1 MTVIALMLATALQV
15 AVPAPLSPGVE
26 QEARQIERMLIAPCC
41 WNQPVSEHR
50 SEASEQVKEEIRL
63 LLAAGKSRQQ
73 VLDDFTARYGVRIL
87 AEPPNR
93 GVGRLLYST
102 PVVVFFV
109 SGAALT
115 AFIWK
120 FSRKRESTTN
130 GAASP
135 AAVVPAA
142 AADEAT
148 LEDRLDEELRD
159 MD

>member
-1 MTVIALMLATALQV
+1 MTVMALVLAAALQV
-15 AVPAPLSPGVE
+15 AVPTPLAPAIE

-41 WNQPVSEHR
+41 WNQPVSEHK
-50 SEASEQVKEEIRL
+50 SQASEQVKEEIRL
-63 LLAAGKSRQQ
+63 LLGAGKNRQQ
-73 VLDDFTARYGVRIL
+73 VLDDFTSRYGVRIL

-93 GVGRLLYST
+93 GLGRLLYST
-102 PVVVFFV
+102 PVVVFFA

-120 FSRKRESTTN
+120 VSRKRGPN
-130 GAASP
+130 GRGAAEP
-135 AAVVPAA
+135 AAGLPDA
-142 AADEAT
+142 AADAQT